1 MRARSRW
8 LGPSVVLPALSV
20 LAAVAGIILVGACA
34 AMGDRAE
41 ALFFRQQTAQSAL
54 ADTIGRVETARPQ
67 LAERLY
73 GAEDE
78 LHEACAP
85 LREAGQRKIYHQTIG
100 TDLEWEVVGA
110 LDTCETKTRQV
121 EQLVQR
127 TESGDDSA
135 ALPDLSVAGER
146 DQTR

>member
-8 LGPSVVLPALSV
+8 LAPGAILSA
-20 LAAVAGIILVGACA
+20 LAAVVGVVLVGACA
-34 AMGDRAE
+34 AMGQRAE

-54 ADTIGRVETARPQ
+54 ADTIGRVETDRPQ

-85 LREAGQRKIYHQTIG
+85 LREAGQRKIFHQAIG
-100 TDLEWEVVGA
+100 TNLEWEIVGA
-110 LDTCETKTRQV
+110 LDSCETKTQQV

-127 TESGDDSA
+127 TESADDSD

-146 DQTR
+146 DWSR